1 MDRKILTLTL
11 LMAVA
16 PGAAMSASV
25 YKWTDENGV
34 IHFGDQQPNGKQAE
48 IVSVRAGTAKPT
60 DSSRQSPQ
68 ERLNSLEEQQAEK
81 QEQEKAAQASEAQR
95 KQRAKNCE
103 AAKKNLDII
112 RNKSRIRVDD
122 GEEQRYLTPEEIEQ
136 YKVKYEEAISEFCG
150 PEAPAD
156 Q

>member
-1 MDRKILTLTL
+1 MDRRILMLAL
-11 LMAVA
+11 AMAVA

-34 IHFGDQQPNGKQAE
+34 IHFGDHQPNGKKAE
-48 IVSVRAGTAKPT
+48 KVSVRAGTAQPL
-60 DSSRQSPQ
+60 DSARPSPQ
-68 ERLNSLEEQQAEK
+68 ERLSSLEEKKAEK
-81 QEQEKAAQASEAQR
+81 QEKENEAAASEAQR

-112 RNKSRIRVDD
+112 RTKSRIRIDED
-122 GEEQRYLTPEEIEQ
+122 GEQRYLTPEEIEQ
-136 YKVKYEEAISEFCG
+136 YKAKYEEAISEFCG
-150 PEAPAD
+150 PETPTE